1 MRFKV
6 LNVFLYCEWIFYKFK
21 LFYVLDF
28 FILVNIDIL
37 VYILSENVK
46 LYVDWKV
53 FKKFLKYLFLLNV

>member
-6 LNVFLYCEWIFYKFK
+6 LNVFLYSEWIFYKFK
-21 LFYVLDF
+21 LFYVLEF

-53 FKKFLKYLFLLNV
+53 LKKFLKYLFL